1 MRRGVILM
9 SLAAI
14 ALAQDGFFDKYS
26 FTKTMAS
33 CFGEDLYYDYLVK
46 TGIAQRECLQLPVS
60 SLHRLD
66 FSRYPQFSYP
76 LHLGG
81 DSNYVPFPSYYPGHS
96 GHYGVSHRYQPYH
109 YRKKRETDQRGV
121 VEEPPLNLEVV
132 EAEPQKQVQ
141 PQDKALQPL
150 KPYFDKY
157 YLLDSVNK
165 IMAALS
171 NYTCT
176 LHKLGVIDKYL
187 NLRTTHLIDDY
198 GKLPLSDSLKKDLA
212 EGLFYCRDLTYCLP
226 LDKPRSPLPLNLQ
239 RLLMAMK
246 CEKETRTNAC
256 FKEDL
261 RRNIEGFDL
270 SLFPR
275 DETLDSKVNK
285 LAAIVVGVDSL
296 NELDVM

>member
-1 MRRGVILM
+1 MLPLINAHSYLP
-9 SLAAI
+9 L
-14 ALAQDGFFDKYS
+14 
-26 FTKTMAS
+26 
-33 CFGEDLYYDYLVK
+33 DY
-46 TGIAQRECLQLPVS
+46 Q
-60 SLHRLD
+60 
-66 FSRYPQFSYP
+66 
-76 LHLGG
+76 
-81 DSNYVPFPSYYPGHS
+81 
-96 GHYGVSHRYQPYH
+96 
-109 YRKKRETDQRGV
+109 KREADQRGV
-121 VEEPPLNLEVV
+121 VEEPPQKLEVV
-132 EAEPQKQVQ
+132 QPEPQQQVQ

-176 LHKLGVIDKYL
+176 LHKLGIIDEYL
-187 NLRTTHLIDDY
+187 NLRATHLISDY

-226 LDKPRSPLPLNLQ
+226 VDKPRSPLPLNLQ

-275 DETLDSKVNK
+275 DEALDSKVNK

-296 NELDVM
+296 NELAVI